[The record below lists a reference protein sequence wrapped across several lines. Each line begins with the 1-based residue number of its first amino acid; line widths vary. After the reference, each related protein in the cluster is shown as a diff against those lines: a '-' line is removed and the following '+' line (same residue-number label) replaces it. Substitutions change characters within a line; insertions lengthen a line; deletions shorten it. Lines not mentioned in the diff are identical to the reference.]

1 VTIKPNTYVGQPL
14 ERVEDA
20 RLLRGRGSFVADIV
34 PEGLLH
40 AAIVR
45 SPVAHGRI
53 RSIDLRAATRC
64 PGVETI
70 FTAADIGDVIPTIPI
85 RLAPIKGS
93 RIFRQPIIAKDKVRF
108 VGEPL
113 AVVVARSRA
122 LAEDASELIEIDIRA
137 SRRSPIAPRPRATH
151 LLFEQNG
158 TNTAAHYVVSIGDPD
173 AAFAGAD
180 YVREFPFATPYGA
193 SMEHAACSRS
203 LTWRRNAGDFRRL
216 QGPLLQPAHPCPHAR
231 PARAVDRDG

>member
-1 VTIKPNTYVGQPL
+1 MTIKPNTYVGQPL

-64 PGVETI
+64 PGVEAI

-85 RLAPIKGS
+85 RLAPIKGLE
-93 RIFRQPIIAKDKVRF
+93 RFVQPIIAKDKVRSS
-108 VGEPL
+108 ENRSPSWSHE
-113 AVVVARSRA
+113 VARSPRT
-122 LAEDASELIEIDIRA
+122 RA
-137 SRRSPIAPRPRATH
+137 S
-151 LLFEQNG
+151 
-158 TNTAAHYVVSIGDPD
+158 
-173 AAFAGAD
+173 
-180 YVREFPFATPYGA
+180 
-193 SMEHAACSRS
+193 
-203 LTWRRNAGDFRRL
+203 
-216 QGPLLQPAHPCPHAR
+216 
-231 PARAVDRDG
+231 

>member
-1 VTIKPNTYVGQPL
+1 MTIKPNTYVGQPL

-53 RSIDLRAATRC
+53 RSIDLRAANRC
-64 PGVETI
+64 PGVEAI

-85 RLAPIKGS
+85 RLAPIKGLE
-93 RIFRQPIIAKDKVRF
+93 RFVQPIIAKDKVRF

-122 LAEDASELIEIDIRA
+122 LAEDASELIEIDIEGITPVADRA
-137 SRRSPIAPRPRATH
+137 ASARDAH

-158 TNTAAHYVVSIGDPD
+158 TNTAAHYVVSNRRSGCRIRRRRLR
-173 AAFAGAD
+173 AA
-180 YVREFPFATPYGA
+180 REFPFATPYGA
-193 SMEHAACSRS
+193 SDGD
-203 LTWRRNAGDFRRL
+203 TRR
-216 QGPLLQPAHPCPHAR
+216 
-231 PARAVDRDG
+231 ARAI